1 MSGLVAAA
9 LHGVDERRVAGR
21 MPHAACRRR
30 RTHRITRNAEIRAGF
45 TEKRVSIHDR
55 GRKVLERWRTTMRYP
70 PCIQAILVL
79 DTESYGS
86 VF

>member
-21 MPHAACRRR
+21 MLQAACRVL

-45 TEKRVSIHDR
+45 TEKRESIHDR
-55 GRKVLERWRTTMRYP
+55 GRKVLERWCTTMRYP
-70 PCIQAILVL
+70 PCIPGN
-79 DTESYGS
+79 SRPRY
-86 VF
+86 